1 MNAFESN
8 VGPTDADLDRLVDGD
23 ISARERRLLVAR
35 IDASPDGW
43 KRCAL
48 AFLEAQAWREALVE
62 EPPAFQA
69 AAVPSQRSWK
79 TPARWGMVAAC
90 IAFAFLGGRLSHG
103 ERPRSGELVRSE
115 EPQPTMEQLVVE
127 RGVRTIGQVAWPSQG
142 IVEVRGVPSM
152 LITVYEGAGIDDR
165 WCAGLPSVLPDLV
178 AKQLERQGCKVREER
193 RLVPLALADGRRL
206 ALRVDQLH
214 FTLVG
219 RPAVL

>member
-1 MNAFESN
+1 MNDSESN
-8 VGPTDADLDRLVDGD
+8 AVPTSADFDRLVDGEL
-23 ISARERRLLVAR
+23 SASERRALVAR
-35 IDASPDGW
+35 IEASPDGW

-48 AFLEAQAWREALVE
+48 AFLEAQAWREAFVE
-62 EPPAFQA
+62 EPPPFRAVA
-69 AAVPSQRSWK
+69 ASSQRSWK

-90 IAFAFLGGRLSHG
+90 IAFAFLGGRMSFDDG
-103 ERPRSGELVRSE
+103 ARNGELVQKK
-115 EPQPTMEQLVVE
+115 EPRPTMQQFVADT
-127 RGVRTIGQVAWPSQG
+127 GVRTIGQVVWPSQG

-165 WCAGLPSVLPDLV
+165 WCAALPSVLPDLV

-214 FTLVG
+214 FTLMG
-219 RPAVL
+219 RPATL